1 MSAEDFGNRHC
12 RTIKYFQQLK
22 IGYPGLFPAQSR
34 PSSCSE
40 HSTSDLIWQIL
51 GSYSF
56 NMQNSHVLMPK
67 TSPSQHLDTHKID
80 S

>member
-1 MSAEDFGNRHC
+1 M
-12 RTIKYFQQLK
+12 TIKYFQQLK
-22 IGYPGLFPAQSR
+22 IGYPGLFQAQSH

-40 HSTSDLIWQIL
+40 HSTSDLVWQIL

-56 NMQNSHVLMPK
+56 NMQNSHVPK
-67 TSPSQHLDTHKID
+67 TSPIGSLPSQHLDTYKID